1 MIDALS
7 KNLKSRD
14 LSQESQRFGNDDREP
29 IEGSFCLAVN
39 EAALLAESRSIF
51 IAIHPRHGRDK
62 LGSSFSALCLRAAFK
77 SSL

>member
-29 IEGSFCLAVN
+29 IEGTFVWL
-39 EAALLAESRSIF
+39 
-51 IAIHPRHGRDK
+51 
-62 LGSSFSALCLRAAFK
+62 
-77 SSL
+77 